1 MAALAQDTVLG
12 ERYRLTGR
20 IAIGGMGEVWRAEDT
35 LLHRPVAVKVLKHEL
50 SMDPAFLERFRNEA
64 RSAAAFSHAGIA
76 NVFDYGE
83 TEVDGN
89 SPDDGATAYLVMEL
103 VEGEPLSAI
112 LAREVRIG
120 VARTLDYVGQA
131 AAALQVAHRTGM
143 VHRDIKPG
151 NLLIAADGQLK
162 ITDFGIARA
171 ASTIRHTQAGMVVG
185 TAQYFS
191 PEQAEGRVVGPASDV
206 YSLGVV
212 AYECLA
218 GQLPFTA
225 DSPVTVAVMQ
235 IRNVPPPLPPD
246 VPPPVRAMVER
257 AMAKDP
263 RWRYQNGGELAA
275 AVADASAGRMPPA
288 VAVVPVSAPMLPP
301 PPPAPPKSAGKR
313 IAITLGILVVL
324 AALGVIIWLVVRH
337 NDGNDGAAQPDNQ
350 PTGQQVGP
358 SSPPPADQPSAP
370 TSAADGQQV
379 ELNPRRYVGHT
390 VTDVIASLRE
400 HGLRPALASTTRNE
414 SEGTV
419 KALMAPPGHVLQ
431 APTTIAV
438 GSQVT
443 IVTARST
450 GQHLLAGV
458 AGGQSGVP
466 GPQTDEKL
474 EEQQAHR

>member
-1 MAALAQDTVLG
+1 MATLAQDTVLG

-83 TEVDGN
+83 TEVD
-89 SPDDGATAYLVMEL
+89 DADGATAYLVMEL

-112 LAREVRIG
+112 LAREYRLG
-120 VARTLDYVGQA
+120 VDRTLDYVGQA

-151 NLLIAADGQLK
+151 NLLIGADGQVK

-218 GQLPFTA
+218 GHLPFTA

-275 AVADASAGRMPPA
+275 AVADARAGRMPPPAA
-288 VAVVPVSAPMLPP
+288 VPLPL
-301 PPPAPPKSAGKR
+301 PPPAPPVPPVPPKNTGR
-313 IAITLGILVVL
+313 RVAITAGILVVL

-337 NDGNDGAAQPDNQ
+337 NTSNEGAARPTNQLTQ
-350 PTGQQVGP
+350 PT
-358 SSPPPADQPSAP
+358 SSAP
-370 TSAADGQQV
+370 EQSPREV
-379 ELNPRRYVGHT
+379 ELDPHRYIGHKT
-390 VTDVIASLRE
+390 ADVMASLRE
-400 HGLRPALASTTRNE
+400 HGLRPTLASANRND

-419 KALMAPPGHVLQ
+419 KALMAPPGHVLL
-431 APTTIAV
+431 APTAVAV
-438 GSQVT
+438 GSRVT
-443 IVTARST
+443 IVTARSS
-450 GQHLLAGV
+450 GQHLLAGATGTQPGAPDPQV
-458 AGGQSGVP
+458 VL
-466 GPQTDEKL
+466 GPQTDQKL
-474 EEQQAHR
+474 EKQQAHR